1 MTHAPLVEFPLAP
14 LTPIMVSFMVCK
26 ESRRFVGS
34 YEARPEKGDVVA
46 FIPYLDLPHY
56 ALDEERAIA
65 FIDSNGF
72 RGWIAK
78 DDVSANFDIMNPS
91 HISCGIFFKLFE
103 RQGWEA
109 TPILWS
115 AIDWKKHFML
125 RTDDETFD
133 ITPTYF
139 FADYDLTTDCN
150 WCGHP
155 RMNNGRGKPKEEKCE
170 ACEWSKKDEEIDKKL
185 RTNHLKGEAIIEFD
199 DNSTGFKLTENWE

>member
-78 DDVSANFDIMNPS
+78 DDSLSYSSVKGGRQRRSYGRLLIGKS
-91 HISCGIFFKLFE
+91 ISC
-103 RQGWEA
+103 
-109 TPILWS
+109 
-115 AIDWKKHFML
+115 
-125 RTDDETFD
+125 
-133 ITPTYF
+133 
-139 FADYDLTTDCN
+139 
-150 WCGHP
+150 
-155 RMNNGRGKPKEEKCE
+155 
-170 ACEWSKKDEEIDKKL
+170 
-185 RTNHLKGEAIIEFD
+185 
-199 DNSTGFKLTENWE
+199 